1 MKKFKAIIF
10 TTWFILSVVLVI
22 LAPFIFEIITKSIQ
36 TLLVLNIVI
45 PAVVLISDDEILY
58 MNIFKGVRK

>member
-22 LAPFIFEIITKSIQ
+22 LAPFIFEIITKSLQ
-36 TLLVLNIVI
+36 TLLVLNIVV
-45 PAVVLISDDEILY
+45 PAVVLISDDEILH
-58 MNIFKGVRK
+58 MNIF

>member
-22 LAPFIFEIITKSIQ
+22 IAPFIFEIITKSLQ
-36 TLLVLNIVI
+36 TLLVLNMVL

-58 MNIFKGVRK
+58 MNIF